1 MQSLPQQPPTDTPR
15 ARTDAGALTSM
26 MILAI
31 VSLLLIQ
38 PFFGLAFGL
47 QIARA
52 LIAITPDAAT
62 VSSVAMALAVLA
74 AGLSVGAG
82 VMMIVWRKPVTR
94 RVILAA
100 AWLGG
105 PLLTATLQLFLLG
118 HLGQP
123 WTGIFEGDMASAS
136 AHMLVQAVV
145 ITLYVVYSRDMRARF
160 CMPQAASRAPGE
172 QAGEPPI
179 RSTATPAT
187 LDDQ

>member
-1 MQSLPQQPPTDTPR
+1 MQSLPQQPSTDTPVTRR
-15 ARTDAGALTSM
+15 ARTASGALTSM

-47 QIARA
+47 QTARA
-52 LIAITPDAAT
+52 LSAITPDAAT
-62 VSSVAMALAVLA
+62 VSSVAMGLAVLA
-74 AGLSVGAG
+74 AGLSVAAG
-82 VMMIVWRKPVTR
+82 VMMIVWRKPLTR
-94 RVILAA
+94 KVVLAA

-118 HLGQP
+118 QLGQP

-160 CMPQAASRAPGE
+160 CVPPGASRTLDE
-172 QAGEPPI
+172 HAGKPSI
-179 RSTATPAT
+179 RSTSPP
-187 LDDQ
+187 